1 MCIRDSLRGIGCDTI
16 QGYFYSKPLFE
27 NEFNEVI
34 DKYSKLPIDKCVSDI
49 RANDLNVESIWSGNK
64 EVDALFGG
72 LIGAMGM
79 YELNPNGVLEIIRVN
94 DGYYDLF
101 GSSPGSVYSDLG
113 LSFSRLEDES
123 KDLLLNACSRAK
135 YENQIIN
142 VELKKYHEDGHLMW
156 LLSLIHI

>member
-1 MCIRDSLRGIGCDTI
+1 M
-16 QGYFYSKPLFE
+16 
-27 NEFNEVI
+27 
-34 DKYSKLPIDKCVSDI
+34 
-49 RANDLNVESIWSGNK
+49 NVESIWSGNK

-142 VELKKYHEDGHLMW
+142 VELKKYHEDGSFKVAVMQGKTYWKKRQQRLV
-156 LLSLIHI
+156 LYIDK

>member
-1 MCIRDSLRGIGCDTI
+1 MIPYRDIFILSLCSGV
-16 QGYFYSKPLFE
+16 

-101 GSSPGSVYSDLG
+101 GSIARQCV
-113 LSFSRLEDES
+113 F
-123 KDLLLNACSRAK
+123 
-135 YENQIIN
+135 
-142 VELKKYHEDGHLMW
+142 
-156 LLSLIHI
+156 